1 MTSKIFTSV
10 LASAL
15 IVLLVTFLIVFG
27 FTYNGYTTLALED
40 VRRECEYVKS
50 GIEEYGI
57 EYLHSLDAESGR
69 VTHVLADGTVAYD
82 SHGPLGAV
90 NHLGR
95 EEIAEALERGE
106 GSAVRVSE
114 TLGKNTAYYAIRLSD
129 GSVIRTSAEHY
140 SAFAVFLNVLQPA
153 LLLFVA
159 VLVFAFIIASRL
171 SRTLVKS
178 INEMD
183 LEHPDASAVFDELK
197 PIVQRLNNQSY
208 RIKKQMNELSERSDE
223 FNSITSNMSE
233 GIVLLNSHAEILSCN
248 RSASELLGIA
258 ESNIGK
264 SLLAVIGSH
273 DLRSLALSA
282 LGGENGSDTMKE
294 DGRCY
299 ELLATPVW
307 RGGSVGGAV
316 IFIIDTTEREQREA
330 LRREFTANVSHELKT
345 PLTSISG
352 FAELIKDG
360 IAEGDDVRRFAGN
373 IHKEAKRLISLVGDI
388 IRLGQVDSGELPYD
402 GEVNLSLICRQVADR
417 LASVAAGGS
426 VTLEVSGTSVSVL
439 GNRQL
444 LEEMVYNLADN
455 AIKYNK
461 EGGYVRISAESSR
474 TGAVLTVEDNGIG
487 IPAADRDRVFERFY
501 RVDKSH
507 SKAIGGTGLGLSI
520 VKHIALYHNARIE
533 LESEQGRGTAIR
545 LYFPSVSEE
554 ASHGGAK

>member
-57 EYLHSLDAESGR
+57 EYLYSLDAESGR
-69 VTHVLADGTVAYD
+69 VTHVLADGTVTYD

-90 NHLGR
+90 NHLDR

-233 GIVLLNSHAEILSCN
+233 GIVLLNSRADILSCN

-282 LGGENGSDTMKE
+282 LGGENGSDTMKQ

-352 FAELIKDG
+352 FAELIKAG
-360 IAEGDDVRRFAGN
+360 IAEGEDARRFAGN
-373 IHKEAKRLISLVGDI
+373 IHREAKRLISLVGDI
-388 IRLGQVDSGELPYD
+388 IRLNQVDSGELPYD

-417 LASVAAGGS
+417 LTSVAAGRS

-455 AIKYNK
+455 GIKYNR
-461 EGGYVRISAESSR
+461 EGGYVRITAESSH

-507 SKAIGGTGLGLSI
+507 SKEIGGTGLGLSI

-545 LYFPSVSEE
+545 LYFPSVSTE
-554 ASHGGAK
+554 AQGTE